1 MAIFVSH
8 IFLLILHFKR
18 LNKHNRMLL
27 SMTGFGKASA
37 EVLNKKFTVE
47 IKSLNSKQLDIN
59 ARIPSALRSYELEVR
74 NIIAHELQRGKV
86 DLSMTVETMTG
97 TDTQV
102 KLNIAALQAY
112 KSQIEQ
118 AVAVLHI
125 PEPTDWLTTL
135 LRFPDVTVT
144 ENDEEDSPE
153 VRDAVMKA
161 ATEAIAALMEH
172 RRAEGKHLEEF
183 FAPRIGAISDLLEA
197 IAPYEAERVPKIRTR
212 IEEGLAKIPVAE
224 YDKGRLE
231 QEMIFY
237 IEKLDVNEER
247 QRLAQHLRYFL
258 ETMDGEPGQGKK
270 LGFIAQE
277 MGREINTL
285 GSKSNHADM
294 QRIVV
299 KMKDILEQIKE
310 QVLNVM

>member
-1 MAIFVSH
+1 
-8 IFLLILHFKR
+8 
-18 LNKHNRMLL
+18 MLL

-37 EVLNKKFTVE
+37 EAHNKKFTVE
-47 IKSLNSKQLDIN
+47 IKSLNSKQLDVN
-59 ARIPSALRSYELEVR
+59 SRVPSALRSLELEVR
-74 NIIAHELQRGKV
+74 NIVAHELQRGKV
-86 DLSMTVETMTG
+86 DLTITVETLPG
-97 TDTQV
+97 AATQV
-102 KLNIAALQAY
+102 KLNLAALQVY
-112 KSQIEQ
+112 KEQIEQ
-118 AVAVLHI
+118 AVATLEI
-125 PEPTDWLTTL
+125 PEPSDWMSILM
-135 LRFPDVTVT
+135 RFPDVTVT
-144 ENDEEDSPE
+144 ENDEEESPE
-153 VRDAVMKA
+153 VQDAVLQA
-161 ATEAIAALMEH
+161 AREAVAALMDY
-172 RRAEGKHLEEF
+172 RRAEGRRLEEF
-183 FAPRIGAISDLLEA
+183 FAPRIRAIASLLEE
-197 IAPYEAERVPKIRTR
+197 IAPYEAERVPKIRAR

-285 GSKSNHADM
+285 GSKSNHAEM
-294 QRIVV
+294 QKIVV